1 MTDRER
7 AIVMAYTGTV
17 MLAGD
22 KFSIFHEYVEEIMSR
37 PVWTHEMGINLVA
50 EEIKEKAKPDFLE
63 LCANGSEEEKNLRFE
78 LTTASGKNPQKY
90 LQREIEPVDYDFE
103 THHGTCINSINT
115 IVVETL
121 EDLIA
126 IREEAGKDIILGK
139 TYHTTNPCKY
149 ELTIYDDYIE

>member
-7 AIVMAYTGTV
+7 AIVMAYTGIV
-17 MLAGD
+17 MLSGE
-22 KFSIFHEYVEEIMSR
+22 KFSIFHKYVEEIMGR
-37 PVWTHEMGINLVA
+37 PVWTHEMGIELIA
-50 EEIKEKAKPDFLE
+50 EEIKAKAKPDFLE
-63 LCANGSEEEKNLRFE
+63 LCANGSEENNLRFE
-78 LTTASGKNPQKY
+78 LTTASGKNPRKY
-90 LQREIEPVDYDFE
+90 LEREIEPMDYDFE
-103 THHGTCINSINT
+103 TSYGTCINSINT

-149 ELTIYDDYIE
+149 ELSIYDDYIE